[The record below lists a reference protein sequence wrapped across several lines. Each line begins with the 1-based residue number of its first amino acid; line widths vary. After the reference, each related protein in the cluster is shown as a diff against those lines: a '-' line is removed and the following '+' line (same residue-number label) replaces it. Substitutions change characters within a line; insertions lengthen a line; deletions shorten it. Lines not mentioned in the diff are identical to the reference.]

1 MQTRFWSWD
10 QGRLIGEGRHADLV
24 ANNDVYREIYETQKG
39 RRNKM
44 KTVRF
49 FWNYFKVYKFSFVIV
64 ILMVAVATIAQ
75 ALFPVFSGQAVT
87 ELANLVL
94 AYQNGTSELVWQSL
108 SALMLNLALVV
119 LALVVSSLIYMTLMT
134 RVIAESTNE
143 MRNGP
148 LWQTLSFDGF
158 FL

>member
-1 MQTRFWSWD
+1 
-10 QGRLIGEGRHADLV
+10 
-24 ANNDVYREIYETQKG
+24 
-39 RRNKM
+39 M

-64 ILMVAVATIAQ
+64 VLMVAVATIAQ

-94 AYQNGTSELVWQSL
+94 AYQNGTSELAWQSL

-143 MRNGP
+143 MRKG
-148 LWQTLSFDGF
+148 L

>member
-1 MQTRFWSWD
+1 
-10 QGRLIGEGRHADLV
+10 
-24 ANNDVYREIYETQKG
+24 
-39 RRNKM
+39 M

-64 ILMVAVATIAQ
+64 VLMVAVATIAQ

-94 AYQNGTSELVWQSL
+94 AYQNGTSELAWQSL

-143 MRNGP
+143 WTSLLQSPQPHRP
-148 LWQTLSFDGF
+148 SDQAQYQRLHSSA
-158 FL
+158 